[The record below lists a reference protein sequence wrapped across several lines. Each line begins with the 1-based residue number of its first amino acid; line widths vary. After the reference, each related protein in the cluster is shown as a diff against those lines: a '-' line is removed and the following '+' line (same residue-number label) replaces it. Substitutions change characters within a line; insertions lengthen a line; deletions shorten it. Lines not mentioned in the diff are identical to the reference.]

1 MQGLGDVQGS
11 TPQAVGRETAN
22 PWTNGGA
29 VLGWIRL
36 LLEWWRKHWLRIQ
49 MAATPIGSLLVT
61 LWLSQAEGVGWW
73 WNSQAELEV
82 AVKFASGGILFY
94 TASFAALE
102 TGVWLLMVLALYA
115 IENYEARKRKRERER
130 QERQRQLDLENQAI
144 GAAMWREAERQSK
157 ESGESPEEIFKRL
170 QSANWRPD

>member
-1 MQGLGDVQGS
+1 MLSRIQS
-11 TPQAVGRETAN
+11 
-22 PWTNGGA
+22 
-29 VLGWIRL
+29 
-36 LLEWWRKHWLRIQ
+36 LLEWWGKYWLRIQ

-73 WNSQAELEV
+73 WNSQAEFAV
-82 AVKFASGGILFY
+82 AARYASGGILFY

-115 IENYEARKRKRERER
+115 LRSYQEKKRERER
-130 QERQRQLDLENQAI
+130 ELLEREHEIQAT

-170 QSANWRPD
+170 QSENWRPD

>member
-1 MQGLGDVQGS
+1 MLSRIQS
-11 TPQAVGRETAN
+11 
-22 PWTNGGA
+22 
-29 VLGWIRL
+29 
-36 LLEWWRKHWLRIQ
+36 LLEWWGKYWLRIQ

-73 WNSQAELEV
+73 WNSQAEFAV
-82 AVKFASGGILFY
+82 AARYASGGILFY

-115 IENYEARKRKRERER
+115 LRSYQEKKRERER
-130 QERQRQLDLENQAI
+130 ELLEREHEIQAA
-144 GAAMWREAERQSK
+144 GAAMWREAVRQSK

-170 QSANWRPD
+170 QSTNWRPD